1 MNGAVSDSLEQ
12 QAICTFVPQQLHF
25 CLYATGT
32 GETTETT
39 GSENPVTGNDDQN
52 GIGTTG
58 LPDGL
63 RGSFDVRGNITV
75 GARAAELDCTHCPVH
90 PLLEGCTAWSEW
102 QLELSQLTGEIRVQ
116 LHSSADQQRRSVIA
130 GLFGPLNPG
139 DEVVI
144 GLDTQ
149 LADRGGHAEC
159 GHTSIVRRRAG
170 TRDFIRSSLLRD
182 PDQPA

>member
-1 MNGAVSDSLEQ
+1 MNGAVSGSLEQ

-149 LADRGGHAEC
+149 LAD
-159 GHTSIVRRRAG
+159 TWVRTTVGVRA
-170 TRDFIRSSLLRD
+170 RVRVRVRVRS
-182 PDQPA
+182 